1 MDTREMNMK
10 ASSSESGLF
19 RFHLVLLML
28 AVLSGCAPRTMIQTP
43 TLYLDDSTPLFG
55 LLAPELS
62 GNRLQ
67 VLYATDRLPV
77 TDESGKTIGYGSER
91 STSGALGI
99 AEVEIDNEHPRQDLD
114 FRPPIKMVSTE
125 ELVRF
130 PATPYLYTVGEQGRI
145 NVDPDIVAEL
155 EQAAAQARRVITERL
170 ALTPRKDVYLDVHGV
185 ATTFEQTVLSM
196 AEFWHFLG
204 REGVPIVYTWPAG
217 SKELLFYT
225 VDRES
230 GEFTVLHLKQFLRFL
245 AGMPEIERIHI
256 TAHSRGNDV
265 VLTALRELIIEARAG
280 GLDPREHLKIANLVL
295 IAADMDMQV
304 EMQRVVGEA
313 MGLAVD
319 RVTIYT
325 NSEDKALAA
334 AMSLFSS
341 QHRLGTLT
349 ASDLTERQR
358 EFLRRMANLDLIV
371 YKGSGG
377 GLLGH
382 SYYDDPAVSSDVL
395 MVLRY
400 GWRPG
405 EGKRQ
410 GLEQVDGN
418 IWRITDN
425 SQTEEEKSQPF

>member
-1 MDTREMNMK
+1 
-10 ASSSESGLF
+10 
-19 RFHLVLLML
+19 
-28 AVLSGCAPRTMIQTP
+28 
-43 TLYLDDSTPLFG
+43 
-55 LLAPELS
+55 
-62 GNRLQ
+62 
-67 VLYATDRLPV
+67 
-77 TDESGKTIGYGSER
+77 
-91 STSGALGI
+91 
-99 AEVEIDNEHPRQDLD
+99 
-114 FRPPIKMVSTE
+114 
-125 ELVRF
+125 
-130 PATPYLYTVGEQGRI
+130 
-145 NVDPDIVAEL
+145 
-155 EQAAAQARRVITERL
+155 
-170 ALTPRKDVYLDVHGV
+170 
-185 ATTFEQTVLSM
+185 
-196 AEFWHFLG
+196 
-204 REGVPIVYTWPAG
+204 
-217 SKELLFYT
+217 
-225 VDRES
+225 
-230 GEFTVLHLKQFLRFL
+230 VLHLKQFLRFL

-382 SYYDDPAVSSDVL
+382 S
-395 MVLRY
+395 
-400 GWRPG
+400 
-405 EGKRQ
+405 
-410 GLEQVDGN
+410 
-418 IWRITDN
+418 
-425 SQTEEEKSQPF
+425 